1 MDAKKMD
8 AKKIAFIVLFY
19 ITVVGALN
27 WGFHACGYN
36 LVEKLAGA
44 VGGDSAKTVENSIYY
59 VVAACGLAA
68 GVMYTMHLLKK
79 DDDKKQ

>member
-1 MDAKKMD
+1 M
-8 AKKIAFIVLFY
+8 
-19 ITVVGALN
+19 
-27 WGFHACGYN
+27 HACGYN

-44 VGGDSAKTVENSIYY
+44 VGGESAKTVENAIYY

-68 GVMYTMHLLKK
+68 CVMYTMHLVNK

>member
-1 MDAKKMD
+1 MKVKE
-8 AKKIAFIVLFY
+8 ISFIVLFY

-27 WGFHACGYN
+27 WGFHATGYN

-44 VGGDSAKTVENSIYY
+44 VGGESAKTVENSIYY

-68 GVMYTMHLLKK
+68 AVMMTMRLFQNK
-79 DDDKKQ
+79 DDDKNKAK

>member
-59 VVAACGLAA
+59 IVAACGVAA
-68 GVMYTMHLLKK
+68 GVMYTMHLVKK

>member
-1 MDAKKMD
+1 MDGKKMD

-19 ITVVGALN
+19 VTVVGALN
-27 WGFHACGYN
+27 WGMHACGYN

-44 VGGDSAKTVENSIYY
+44 VGGESAKTVENAIYY
-59 VVAACGLAA
+59 VVAGCGLAA
-68 GVMYTMHLLKK
+68 CVMYTMHLVNK

>member
-1 MDAKKMD
+1 MD

-19 ITVVGALN
+19 VTVIGALN
-27 WGFHACGYN
+27 WGLHACGMN

-44 VGGDSAKTVENSIYY
+44 VGGDHAKTVENGIYY

-68 GVMYTMHLLKK
+68 GVMYAMYLYE
-79 DDDKKQ
+79 KKQKQ